1 MVVLGNAG
9 ERGARL
15 ALAAGAECEHL
26 VRRQVAV
33 NLDGTKILDAVE
45 IAGLA
50 RDLGDALHGAA
61 DQADLAS
68 TGGRGLRD
76 RSQARHIGGEGGDG
90 DPRRRAADE
99 FGETLATSASEG
111 ERPS

>member
-1 MVVLGNAG
+1 MILARDPRQ
-9 ERGARL
+9 RGARL

-33 NLDGTKILDAVE
+33 DLDGTKIPDAVE

-50 RDLGDALHGAA
+50 RDMRDALHGTANQ
-61 DQADLAS
+61 DNLAI

-76 RSQARHIGGEGGDG
+76 RA
-90 DPRRRAADE
+90 
-99 FGETLATSASEG
+99 
-111 ERPS
+111 